1 MLELPQIIEDIRTNF
16 TAKNAVRDITLNR
29 SRELIR
35 YCALSIRAIHR
46 HEWEEAEALLATA
59 RQAADVMTADLAQYH
74 DLYEAGYTQ
83 DALKEL
89 VEAHTLY
96 AMVRGDTLSRPA
108 DLHVPA
114 AAYLNGLAEAASEL
128 RRFILDLIRLGRTR
142 EGEPY
147 LAAMDD
153 AYIHLVTM
161 DFPDALTAPLV
172 GPQMLRGVLERTR
185 GDLTVAV
192 RQEEPRSRHAGV
204 RAAQSCLKVRVYLRS
219 RCHMISNN
227 RFSRIS
233 RTSRY
238 PDIDRDHS
246 RRNCRHCLGG
256 MGCCLAAMEW
266 HVQFACR

>member
-1 MLELPQIIEDIRTNF
+1 MLEISQIIEDIRTEF
-16 TAKNAVRDITLNR
+16 TAKNAVRDATLNR

-46 HEWEEAEALLATA
+46 HEWDEAETLLNTA
-59 RQAADVMTADLAQYH
+59 RQAASVMAAALTQYG

-89 VEAHTLY
+89 VEGHTLY
-96 AMVRGDTLSRPA
+96 AMVRGHPLPGPS
-108 DLHVPA
+108 DLNVPA

-153 AYIHLVTM
+153 VYIHLVTM
-161 DFPDALTAPLV
+161 DYPDALTGGLRRTTD
-172 GPQMLRGVLERTR
+172 MLRGVLERTR

-192 RQEEPRSRHAGV
+192 RQEE
-204 RAAQSCLKVRVYLRS
+204 LE
-219 RCHMISNN
+219 
-227 RFSRIS
+227 
-233 RTSRY
+233 
-238 PDIDRDHS
+238 
-246 RRNCRHCLGG
+246 
-256 MGCCLAAMEW
+256 AAMQAFEQ
-266 HVQFACR
+266 HKTA